1 MDATSE
7 KVDATSLAAQA
18 GGSSFRRCE
27 KKATKKSQRVC
38 LYDFIPQ
45 KQDGARDGA
54 VCQAALKRL
63 ATAAKSFL
71 ETSLKYKERPDP
83 IGQAVIAFAQISY
96 PYLRE
101 EYYNVTH
108 L

>member
-18 GGSSFRRCE
+18 GVSSFRRCE
-27 KKATKKSQRVC
+27 KKATKKELESLSVQFYTSKNMMELEMELSV
-38 LYDFIPQ
+38 
-45 KQDGARDGA
+45 KQ
-54 VCQAALKRL
+54 QYALKRL
-63 ATAAKSFL
+63 ATTAKSFL

-83 IGQAVIAFAQISY
+83 IGQVVIAFAQISY

-101 EYYNVTH
+101 EY
-108 L
+108 